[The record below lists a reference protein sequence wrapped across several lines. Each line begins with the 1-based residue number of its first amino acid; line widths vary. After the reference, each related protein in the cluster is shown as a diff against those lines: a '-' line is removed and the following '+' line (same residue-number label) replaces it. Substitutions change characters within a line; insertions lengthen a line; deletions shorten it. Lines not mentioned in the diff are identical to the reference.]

1 LAIADNGNDYL
12 IKTYT
17 SKITATTYHAGIR
30 EEIIK
35 LNDTKSIVSS
45 PYGFLSGKYSADV
58 QNILVQTR
66 TNGPGS
72 SWYHNNQKLV
82 NCSDETGKVTLV
94 ASLSDDGS
102 STFCSAYTLDKAQ
115 SGSSLVYN
123 INKLQ
128 DFYNDVSVANITS
141 PIDADG
147 ISLTGFADKSNWI
160 QFVGGKAIITSD
172 GSIKKLSD
180 EFPEIATALNEQACE
195 DYSNLSDTSIAFVN
209 NNKLA
214 VLVPCSS
221 NKLLAKGFS
230 FSAAPDLS
238 GQNFLGL
245 EYSSGDTTLYVYTN

>member
-1 LAIADNGNDYL
+1 
-12 IKTYT
+12 
-17 SKITATTYHAGIR
+17 
-30 EEIIK
+30 
-35 LNDTKSIVSS
+35 
-45 PYGFLSGKYSADV
+45 
-58 QNILVQTR
+58 
-66 TNGPGS
+66 
-72 SWYHNNQKLV
+72 
-82 NCSDETGKVTLV
+82 
-94 ASLSDDGS
+94 
-102 STFCSAYTLDKAQ
+102 
-115 SGSSLVYN
+115 
-123 INKLQ
+123 LQ